1 VTPRKRLF
9 GILTYGFVLLG
20 IGISAYA
27 VAWPSIA
34 EDLGRSLAELGLVSL
49 AFGLGYTAST
59 ATSGAMVDR
68 FGMGRLLIGSAIAMV
83 IALVGVATSP
93 SWLLFLMAMGLV
105 GYGGGSIDAVTN
117 SYVAVR
123 RGASSMGLLHGMF
136 GIGAIMGPLIVTTL
150 LAVGSSW
157 RVAFAS
163 LAVAETVYVIGL
175 IFFARGVDL
184 PSRSSEGS
192 RVPLPVS
199 APLVWSI
206 AVFLAYA
213 SMAVGV
219 SVWAFTFVNEGR
231 GIDTTS
237 AGLIIAAYWAS
248 FTAARFVL
256 GWVGDRV
263 APARV
268 LRWSAVA
275 TVACLTVFWWN
286 PTDWLGI
293 AALIATGFAHGPIFP
308 LEMVVTPRRF
318 GAALTATVIG
328 FEIAAANIGGA
339 TAPAV
344 IGVLV
349 DRFGLSA
356 VPPTLVMSSV
366 VLLVTVE
373 MLGRTTRGLDHP
385 ATK

>member
-1 VTPRKRLF
+1 MTLSNRLF
-9 GILTYGFVLLG
+9 GVLTYGFVLLG

-34 EDLGRSLAELGLVSL
+34 DDLGRSLAELGLVSL
-49 AFGLGYTAST
+49 AFGLGYTVST
-59 ATSGAMVDR
+59 TISGAMLDR
-68 FGMGRLLIGSAIAMV
+68 FGMGNLLIGSAIAMV
-83 IALVGVATSP
+83 IALMAVAMSA
-93 SWLLFLMAMGLV
+93 SWLVFLLAMSIV
-105 GYGGGSIDAVTN
+105 GYGGGSIDAGTN

-123 RGASSMGLLHGMF
+123 RGASSMGVLHGMF

-157 RVAFAS
+157 RVAFGS
-163 LAVAETVYVIGL
+163 LAVAQTVYVIGL
-175 IFFARGVDL
+175 ILVARRTDL
-184 PSRSSEGS
+184 PTRSSEGG

-213 SMAVGV
+213 GMAVGV
-219 SVWAFTFVNEGR
+219 SVWAFTFINEGR
-231 GIDTTS
+231 DIETTS
-237 AGLIIAAYWAS
+237 AGLIVAAYWAS

-256 GWVGDRV
+256 GGIGDRI
-263 APARV
+263 APADI
-268 LRWSAVA
+268 LRWSGVA
-275 TVACLTVFWWN
+275 TIACLAVFWWN
-286 PTDWLGI
+286 PTTWLGV

-308 LEMVVTPRRF
+308 LEMFVTPRRF

-339 TAPAV
+339 ASPAV
-344 IGVLV
+344 IGLLV

-356 VPPTLVMSSV
+356 VPPTLVLTSV
-366 VLLVTVE
+366 VLLITIE
-373 MLGRTTRGLDHP
+373 MLGRATRSL
-385 ATK
+385 AKSST

>member
-1 VTPRKRLF
+1 MTLSNRLF
-9 GILTYGFVLLG
+9 GVLTYGFVLLG

-34 EDLGRSLAELGLVSL
+34 DDLGRSLAELGLVSL
-49 AFGLGYTAST
+49 AFGLGYTVST
-59 ATSGAMVDR
+59 TISGAMLDR
-68 FGMGRLLIGSAIAMV
+68 FGMGNLLIGSAIAMV
-83 IALVGVATSP
+83 IALMAVAMSA
-93 SWLLFLMAMGLV
+93 SWLVFLLAMSIV
-105 GYGGGSIDAVTN
+105 GYGGGSIDAGTN

-123 RGASSMGLLHGMF
+123 RGASSMGVLHGMF

-157 RVAFAS
+157 RVAFGS
-163 LAVAETVYVIGL
+163 LAVAQTVYVIGL
-175 IFFARGVDL
+175 ILVARRTDL
-184 PSRSSEGS
+184 PTRSSEGG

-213 SMAVGV
+213 GMAVGV
-219 SVWAFTFVNEGR
+219 SVWAFTFINEGR
-231 GIDTTS
+231 DIETTS
-237 AGLIIAAYWAS
+237 AGLVVAAYWAA

-256 GWVGDRV
+256 GGIGDRIP
-263 APARV
+263 PADI
-268 LRWSAVA
+268 LRWSGVA
-275 TVACLTVFWWN
+275 TIACLAVFWWN
-286 PTDWLGI
+286 PTTWLGV

-308 LEMVVTPRRF
+308 LEMFVTPRRF

-339 TAPAV
+339 ASPAV
-344 IGVLV
+344 IGLLV

-356 VPPTLVMSSV
+356 VPPTLVLTSV
-366 VLLVTVE
+366 VLLITIE
-373 MLGRTTRGLDHP
+373 MLGRATRNL
-385 ATK
+385 AKSST